1 VIVANVEV
9 KLRRDERLDHRDIV
23 VAPTVLLRNPTRYSR
38 YGKRALDVVIAA
50 TSLLLLSPVFV
61 TLAVLVRLN
70 LGPGGIIYRQ
80 HRVGRDG
87 VPFQIYKFRSM
98 LPDRRCRQQPYVGRE
113 RRQVHKSDCDPRH
126 TRFGRFIRAR
136 SLDELPQL
144 VNVLR
149 GDMSLV
155 GPRPELVTVASEEG
169 FLKHPRHRE
178 RPGITGSFQV
188 SPLRARNRIAVGL
201 HLDIAYV
208 ADVRFRKD
216 LVILA
221 RTAGV
226 LVRRSS

>member
-1 VIVANVEV
+1 MANVEV
-9 KLRRDERLDHRDIV
+9 KLRKDEDLGYREVV

-38 YGKRALDVVIAA
+38 YGKRALDVVVA
-50 TSLLLLSPVFV
+50 TAGLLVLSPVLLLL
-61 TLAVLVRLN
+61 AMLVRWN
-70 LGPGGIIYRQ
+70 VGPGGIIYRQ
-80 HRVGRDG
+80 QRVGRDG

-98 LPDRRCRQQPYVGRE
+98 LPDRRGSRQAYVGLD
-113 RRQVHKSDCDPRH
+113 RRRVHKSNDDPRH
-126 TRFGRFIRAR
+126 TRFGRFIRAY

-144 VNVLR
+144 VNVLK

-155 GPRPELVTVASEEG
+155 GPRPELVAVAAEEG

-188 SPLRARNRIAVGL
+188 SPLRARNRIAAGL

-208 ADVRFRKD
+208 ADVRLRKD
-216 LVILA
+216 LLILA

>member
-1 VIVANVEV
+1 MIVANVEV
-9 KLRRDERLDHRDIV
+9 KLRKDESLGHPGV
-23 VAPTVLLRNPTRYSR
+23 VIAPTVLLRNPTRYSR
-38 YGKRALDVVIAA
+38 YGKRALDIIVATIVLVV
-50 TSLLLLSPVFV
+50 LSPVLLV
-61 TLAVLVRLN
+61 LAVLVRVN

-80 HRVGRDG
+80 KRVGRDG
-87 VPFQIYKFRSM
+87 HGFEIYKFRSM
-98 LPDRRCRQQPYVGRE
+98 LPDRRNRQQSYIGIE
-113 RRQVHKSDCDPRH
+113 RRRVHKSDYDPRH
-126 TRFGRFIRAR
+126 TRFGRFIRAH

-144 VNVLR
+144 VNVLK

-155 GPRPELVTVASEEG
+155 GPRPELVTVAAEEG

-188 SPLRARNRIAVGL
+188 SPLRARNRIAAGL

-216 LVILA
+216 LSILA

-226 LVRRSS
+226 LVRRSR